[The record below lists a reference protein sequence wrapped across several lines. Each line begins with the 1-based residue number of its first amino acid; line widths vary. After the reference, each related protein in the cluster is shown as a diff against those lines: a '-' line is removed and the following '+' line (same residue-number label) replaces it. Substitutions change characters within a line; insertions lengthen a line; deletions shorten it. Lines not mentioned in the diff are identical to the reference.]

1 MLEDKIRSA
10 FSDMVVLKDPKR
22 SEFFSNLSMPSYM
35 RDWLVMKFSDAQ
47 GNIDYD
53 SVLDYTK
60 KFIPDRESFQGIK
73 YNLMCGER
81 SKFLARVR
89 LNVNLKKGVVEFE
102 LPDFGGARG
111 GANGIVSDEVLEQYA
126 DVLLKESEN
135 WGIIELALGSTLEAD
150 DEDDGEFSGSAA
162 FFSKLLGKTDSVD
175 KEEKKKSSIKPK
187 EIYLSAYKPFCPY
200 RVDLDFYKEARKQFD
215 IHEWIDVII
224 SAVDYNPNGY
234 VDEFGNV
241 SEEKK
246 LYFLRRLLP
255 FVEKRVNLI
264 ELAPKG
270 TRKSYVFE
278 KISKRGWL
286 ISGGTVSRATLI
298 YDNAKKTGGLLT
310 RFDYVGF
317 DEVQSITFEQPG
329 QIQQALKHYMEFG
342 EIKGF
347 DAQMSSDAGVIVL
360 GNIEAAKF
368 DINQNMVDNISE
380 VFGESATMDRFHGFI
395 PGWEIP
401 RMKQDMIADGWAINT
416 EYFSEI
422 LHALRDDL
430 AFAAIVDDCI
440 TVPPKADKRDLTAI
454 KRLCTAFLKL
464 LFPHVTCKEDIDPDE
479 FIKYCLTPA
488 KEMRAIIKRQLC
500 IIDPKEFDVPGKN
513 TIPDIQFNY

>member
-1 MLEDKIRSA
+1 MLEDKIRSV

-175 KEEKKKSSIKPK
+175 KEEEKKYGIKPK

-270 TRKSYVFE
+270 TGKSYVFE

-513 TIPDIQFNY
+513 TMPDIQFNY

>member
-1 MLEDKIRSA
+1 MLENKIRSA

-22 SEFFSNLSMPSYM
+22 SEFFSNLSIPSYM

-73 YNLMCGER
+73 YNLMCGDR

-111 GANGIVSDEVLEQYA
+111 GASGIVSDEVLEQYA
-126 DVLLKESEN
+126 EVLLKESEN
-135 WGIIELALGSTLEAD
+135 WGIIELALGSTLDVENE
-150 DEDDGEFSGSAA
+150 DEGGFSGSAA
-162 FFSKLLGKTDSVD
+162 FFNKLLGNTDSVD
-175 KEEKKKSSIKPK
+175 KEGKKKSGIKLK

-270 TRKSYVFE
+270 TGKSYVFE

-347 DAQMSSDAGVIVL
+347 DAQMTSDAGVIVL
-360 GNIEAAKF
+360 GNIEATKF
-368 DINQNMVDNISE
+368 DVNQNMVDNISE

-401 RMKQDMIADGWAINT
+401 RMKQDLIADGWAINT

-430 AFAAIVDDCI
+430 AFATIVDECI
-440 TVPPKADKRDLTAI
+440 AVPPKADKRDLTAI

-464 LFPHVTCKEDIDPDE
+464 LFPHVTCKEDINPDE

-488 KEMRAIIKRQLC
+488 KEMRAIIKHQLC
-500 IIDPKEFDVPGKN
+500 IIDPKEFNVPGKN
-513 TIPDIQFNY
+513 TIPDIQYKY

>member
-10 FSDMVVLKDPKR
+10 FSDMIVLKDPKR

-35 RDWLVMKFSDAQ
+35 RDWLVMKFSDVH
-47 GNIDYD
+47 GVIDYD
-53 SVLDYTK
+53 SVLNYIK
-60 KFIPDRESFQGIK
+60 KFIPDREAFQGIK

-81 SKFLARVR
+81 SKLLARVR
-89 LNVNLKKGVVEFE
+89 LNVNLKKGIVEFE
-102 LPDFGGARG
+102 LPDFGGSRG
-111 GANGIVSDEVLEQYA
+111 GANGIVSEEVLEQYA
-126 DVLLKESEN
+126 DVLLRESEN
-135 WGIIELALGSTLEAD
+135 WGIIELALGNTLTEEN
-150 DEDDGEFSGSAA
+150 EDNFSGSAA
-162 FFSKLLGKTDSVD
+162 FFGKLFGENQSHD
-175 KEEKKKSSIKPK
+175 KEKKSKCAIKPK

-200 RVDLDFYKEARKQFD
+200 RVDLDYYKEARKQFD

-224 SAVDYNPNGY
+224 SAVDYNPAGY
-234 VDEFGNV
+234 VDKFGNI
-241 SEEKK
+241 SEKKK

-270 TRKSYVFE
+270 TGKSYIFE

-298 YDNAKKTGGLLT
+298 YDNVKKVGGLLT

-329 QIQQALKHYMEFG
+329 QIQQALKHYMEYG

-360 GNIEAAKF
+360 GNIDAEKF
-368 DINQNMVDNISE
+368 NIDKNMVDNISE

-416 EYFSEI
+416 EYFAEI

-430 AFAAIVDDCI
+430 VFAAIVDDCI
-440 TVPPKADKRDLTAI
+440 VVPPKADKRDLTAI

-479 FIKYCLTPA
+479 FIKYCLEPA
-488 KEMRAIIKRQLC
+488 KEMRAIIKKQLC

-513 TIPDIQFNY
+513 TIPDIQFNH

>member
-1 MLEDKIRSA
+1 
-10 FSDMVVLKDPKR
+10 
-22 SEFFSNLSMPSYM
+22 MPSYM

-53 SVLDYTK
+53 SVLNYTK
-60 KFIPDRESFQGIK
+60 KFIPDREAFQGIK
-73 YNLMCGER
+73 YHLMCGEH

-102 LPDFGGARG
+102 LPDFGGGRG
-111 GANGIVSDEVLEQYA
+111 GAGGIVSDEVLEQYA

-135 WGIIELALGSTLEAD
+135 WGIIELALGSTLMAENEDKAD
-150 DEDDGEFSGSAA
+150 FSGS
-162 FFSKLLGKTDSVD
+162 FSFLNQVFGQSRRQETEDKLTPT
-175 KEEKKKSSIKPK
+175 IKPK
-187 EIYLSAYKPFCPY
+187 EIYLSSYKPFCPY
-200 RVDLDFYKEARKQFD
+200 RVDLDYYKAARRQFD
-215 IHEWIDVII
+215 IHEWIDVVV

-234 VDEFGNV
+234 VDESGNV

-270 TRKSYVFE
+270 TGKSYIFE

-298 YDNAKKTGGLLT
+298 YDNAKKTGGLLS

-347 DAQMSSDAGVIVL
+347 DAQMTSDAGIIVL
-360 GNIEAAKF
+360 GNIDAEKF
-368 DINQNMVDNISE
+368 DIDKNMVDNISE

-416 EYFSEI
+416 EYFAEI

-430 AFAAIVDDCI
+430 MFAAIVDDCI
-440 TVPPKADKRDLTAI
+440 VIPPKADKRDLTAI

-464 LFPHVTCKEDIDPDE
+464 LFPHVTCKEDMNPEE
-479 FIKYCLTPA
+479 FIAYCLNPA

-500 IIDPKEFDVPGKN
+500 VIDPKEFDVPGKS
-513 TIPDIQFNY
+513 TIPDVQFKY